1 MFTVYWIVLLLLF
14 VAGFTPVIGAYCSEN
29 RSYPLCML
37 VLVLMQFPIMVSGFN
52 LRYNNFYMVEENI
65 PELEKATVYDVSAR
79 DLIKHMCCK
88 KEGYHNDLTI
98 LTA

>member
-1 MFTVYWIVLLLLF
+1 
-14 VAGFTPVIGAYCSEN
+14 
-29 RSYPLCML
+29 
-37 VLVLMQFPIMVSGFN
+37 
-52 LRYNNFYMVEENI
+52 MVEENI